1 MAANQSVVFKHWA
14 HIIKQWPLDRVR
26 PAHVHFQK
34 VMQSRLQ
41 KLQSPAPAAA
51 SSKSNDALVTPVE
64 PFNEQKEM
72 RQVNAL
78 YSLLEDRYAK
88 EYPLPQSVRQPK
100 SNVSHYDDL
109 IRELDEA
116 PGRSWVTSF
125 WNRLK
130 GSVRLR

>member
-14 HIIKQWPLDRVR
+14 RIIKQWPLDRVR

-41 KLQSPAPAAA
+41 KLQSPAPAV
-51 SSKSNDALVTPVE
+51 SPKSNDALVTPVE

-88 EYPLPQSVRQPK
+88 EYPIPQSVRQPK

-109 IRELDEA
+109 VKELDEA
-116 PGRSWVTSF
+116 PGRSWFTSF